1 MTLSLKRYFL
11 MKYLDDQCD
20 TGETFTVRDIHNY
33 MVSKDVGYNH
43 PRPEI
48 SIWSALRSQNFQ
60 AQLRQKHN
68 CEVRPM
74 STMPAKSGGRL
85 VVMKCIPC
93 PPLANEQ
100 DETAKVEDWL

>member
-11 MKYLDDQCD
+11 MKYLEKQRKAD
-20 TGETFTVRDIHNY
+20 ETFTVRDIHNY
-33 MVSKDVGYNH
+33 MVSKDVGYTH

-60 AQLRQKHN
+60 AQLRDKFN

-74 STMPAKSGGRL
+74 STTSAEGGGRL
-85 VVMKCIPC
+85 VVMKCIEC
-93 PPLANEQ
+93 PPLANDQ
-100 DETAKVEDWL
+100 DEAAKVEDWL